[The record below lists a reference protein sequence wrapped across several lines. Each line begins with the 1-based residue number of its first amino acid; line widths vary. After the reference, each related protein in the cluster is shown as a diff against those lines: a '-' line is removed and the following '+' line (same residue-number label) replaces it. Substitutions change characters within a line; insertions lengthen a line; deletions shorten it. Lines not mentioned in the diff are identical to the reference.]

1 MKLKAIKS
9 KVLSW
14 ASLLLLLLVI
24 GICAWITQQHHWVYD
39 WSRDNRNTLTDT
51 SRLILE
57 QIDQPIQITVLA
69 RNSAKKRQQF
79 RRAIG
84 KYKKYKPDIELLFF
98 DSDTELDQANELHLY
113 NAGQLRIDYKNRYE
127 IVDQLSERDVT
138 NALQRLSRDSKSWVV
153 FLSGHGERDPF
164 NEDNQG
170 YSTLK
175 QTLESGGVE
184 VQDIN
189 LLETTTIPDNI
200 SVLVIAAPQAE
211 LLEGE
216 EKLIIEFVDRGGN
229 LLWLHEPGRNEQLSL
244 LAQKLGITWRNGTI
258 IDANQQLRSILGIQ
272 HPAVV
277 PVIKY
282 QEHAITKNLN
292 NQTLYPFAVGI
303 EPNTGLDW
311 IVQPLFYSMP
321 RAWSETNL
329 LSGDNVVFNS
339 NDGDTA
345 GPLLMATALT
355 RISEKKNVQ
364 RIVIIGDSDFMANS
378 YIGHGE
384 NLKLSISILQWL
396 TNEDKRISLVPYQP
410 PDISIEFSNVAIA
423 SLASG
428 YLLIVPLGVL
438 FIGIF
443 IGIRRRKT

>member
-9 KVLSW
+9 KVISWTSLS
-14 ASLLLLLLVI
+14 LLLLVI
-24 GICAWITQQHHWVYD
+24 GVCAWITQQHHWVFD

-51 SRLILE
+51 SRLVLE
-57 QIDQPIQITVLA
+57 QIDQPMQITVLA
-69 RNSAKKRQQF
+69 RNSATERQRF
-79 RRAIG
+79 RRAIEKYQ
-84 KYKKYKPDIELLFF
+84 KYKSDIDLHFL

-113 NAGQLRIDYKNRYE
+113 NAGQLRIEYKSRYE
-127 IVDQLSERDVT
+127 IVDQLNERGVT

-164 NEDNQG
+164 NENNQG

-175 QTLESGGVE
+175 ETLETGGIE

-244 LAQKLGITWRNGTI
+244 LAKKLGVTWRDGTI

-277 PVIKY
+277 TVIEY

-292 NQTLYPFAVGI
+292 HQTLYPFAVGI
-303 EPNTGLDW
+303 EANSELDW
-311 IVQPLFYSMP
+311 IVQPLFYSLP

-339 NDGDTA
+339 EDGDTA

-355 RISEKKNVQ
+355 RISEKKAVQ

-384 NLKLSISILQWL
+384 NLKLSVSILQWL
-396 TNEDKRISLVPYQP
+396 ANEDERISLVPYQP

-428 YLLIVPLGVL
+428 YLLIVPLGVI

-443 IGIRRRKT
+443 IGIRRRKA